1 MKRSAQ
7 PIFGYFRRLCN
18 SPMSVASNLNASP
31 IISSREILKCILT
44 YVVFSGV
51 SKLSTRGGQQII
63 LSDSLLDHLPS
74 RFCSSVGATPFSIL
88 LIVTSS
94 LGILRANRRLSTT
107 CHEFR
112 EVLLPAIYGNVH
124 FSKGLDFKRLT
135 TSFLEL
141 GSLYGHHCYKLSI
154 PVPRRGP
161 VHALLQQQLYHFV
174 NLEILD
180 LQFPES
186 GDTETCDDWK
196 SRELH

>member
-1 MKRSAQ
+1 
-7 PIFGYFRRLCN
+7 
-18 SPMSVASNLNASP
+18 MSVASNLNASP

-74 RFCSSVGATPFSIL
+74 RFCCVGATPFSIL

-94 LGILRANRRLSTT
+94 LGILRANHRLSTT

-135 TSFLEL
+135 TSFLDLARYMDITATNCPFPFHAEAQ
-141 GSLYGHHCYKLSI
+141 SMRYSNNNSITLSTLKSSI
-154 PVPRRGP
+154 FNFQSRVTPKHVTTG
-161 VHALLQQQLYHFV
+161 
-174 NLEILD
+174 
-180 LQFPES
+180 
-186 GDTETCDDWK
+186 
-196 SRELH
+196 SRENYTEKKQKV